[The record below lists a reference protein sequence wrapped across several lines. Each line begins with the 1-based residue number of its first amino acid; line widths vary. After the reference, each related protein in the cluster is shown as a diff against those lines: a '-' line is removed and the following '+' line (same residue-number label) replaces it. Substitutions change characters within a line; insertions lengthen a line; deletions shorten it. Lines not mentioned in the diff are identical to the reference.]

1 MREHLHAATRET
13 LQHVMGAL
21 GVVTRGLATNVQNI
35 EAILAKLTSIPE
47 DEKDACMARAVA
59 LAEKRKRKDKRS
71 GGEATDDEEGLLSM
85 NGDSRVDPRDLH
97 IPPVLLA
104 AAPKEVAFVCGR
116 AGASQA
122 INEEEDDDGVEE
134 ARKLLRKRGA
144 TSKRART
151 DADEPP
157 PPRGH
162 QDSPRTQQ

>member
-1 MREHLHAATRET
+1 
-13 LQHVMGAL
+13 MG
-21 GVVTRGLATNVQNI
+21 VPTRGLATNVQQL
-35 EAILAKLTSIPE
+35 EAILAKLTSVPE

-59 LAEKRKRKDKRS
+59 LAEKRKRKDKRR
-71 GGEATDDEEGLLSM
+71 GGEATDDDAASEGSAEYE
-85 NGDSRVDPRDLH
+85 GDSRVDPRDLR

>member
-1 MREHLHAATRET
+1 MIAWRELWRWPRSASAKTSGAAARRLTTR
-13 LQHVMGAL
+13 LRL
-21 GVVTRGLATNVQNI
+21 
-35 EAILAKLTSIPE
+35 K
-47 DEKDACMARAVA
+47 
-59 LAEKRKRKDKRS
+59 
-71 GGEATDDEEGLLSM
+71 GLLSM
-85 NGDSRVDPRDLH
+85 KGDSRVDPRDLH
-97 IPPVLLA
+97 IPPALLA

-122 INEEEDDDGVEE
+122 INEEEDDDGLEE
-134 ARKLLRKRGA
+134 ARELLRKRGA